1 MSRREI
7 DDAQAA
13 MCERRALV
21 EKHSG
26 IVGSTVRDQVA
37 HPDDAFTVVN
47 VEPVEGNEPSDSAH
61 ARWPSG
67 PSSIAAVDSRPC
79 SRRPK
84 IQRAA
89 RELARPLVG
98 HRPPARHTGTR
109 RAAVLGMRFQVMARI
124 AVRAGTNQDKTS
136 DHVVQF
142 SKGGATRE
150 EKRSTVYE
158 RGFSTAELL
167 DQLAKRCGYVD
178 AHREWE
184 RRYHSKWLLRG
195 CTRLEPC
202 RNADGSAAF
211 ARLRPTGAG
220 VLLAQLNA
228 MPSPL
233 RVALVAPTLGIL
245 GGQAVQADRLV
256 NAWRGDGAVE
266 AWLVPIN
273 PMPPRPLKPLLNVK
287 FVRTLLTQLLYWPLL
302 VRELRRADVVHVF
315 SASYFSFLL
324 APLPAL
330 LIARWLGKPVVLNYR
345 SGEAPDHLA
354 RSGIARRALRAVDMN
369 VVPSTFL
376 QDVFRRFG
384 IRATVIPNIV
394 DVDRFAFRLRAPLRP
409 RILSTRNFEP
419 LYNVACTLKAF
430 ALVQRAHPDATLTL
444 VGSGS
449 QDEALRRLAGEL
461 GLRNVQF
468 AGRVPSDDIWR
479 YYADADVYL
488 QTPDID
494 NMPGSILEAF
504 ASGCAVVA
512 TAAGG
517 VPAILRD
524 DVHGC
529 LVPCGDHVAAGEQ
542 IIELL
547 EDSGRAQ
554 RLTTAA
560 RESCAE
566 YQWSRVREKWVF
578 LYRSVCGCHGPD
590 ADQKGRATSQ
600 PESLETASVFPEE
613 ASRSFSA

>member
-1 MSRREI
+1 
-7 DDAQAA
+7 
-13 MCERRALV
+13 
-21 EKHSG
+21 
-26 IVGSTVRDQVA
+26 
-37 HPDDAFTVVN
+37 
-47 VEPVEGNEPSDSAH
+47 
-61 ARWPSG
+61 
-67 PSSIAAVDSRPC
+67 
-79 SRRPK
+79 
-84 IQRAA
+84 
-89 RELARPLVG
+89 
-98 HRPPARHTGTR
+98 
-109 RAAVLGMRFQVMARI
+109 
-124 AVRAGTNQDKTS
+124 
-136 DHVVQF
+136 
-142 SKGGATRE
+142 
-150 EKRSTVYE
+150 
-158 RGFSTAELL
+158 
-167 DQLAKRCGYVD
+167 
-178 AHREWE
+178 
-184 RRYHSKWLLRG
+184 
-195 CTRLEPC
+195 
-202 RNADGSAAF
+202 
-211 ARLRPTGAG
+211 
-220 VLLAQLNA
+220 

-245 GGQAVQADRLV
+245 GGQAVQADRLLK
-256 NAWRGDGAVE
+256 AWRGDGDVE

-273 PMPPRPLKPLLNVK
+273 PMPPRPLEPLLDVK
-287 FVRTLLTQLLYWPLL
+287 FVRTLLTQLFYWPLL

-330 LIARWLGKPVVLNYR
+330 LIARWLGKPVILNYR

-354 RSGIARRALRAVDMN
+354 RSAIARRALRAVDMN
-369 VVPSTFL
+369 VVPSIFL

-409 RILSTRNFEP
+409 RVLSTRNFEP

-430 ALVQRAHPDATLTL
+430 QLVQRAYPDATLTL

-449 QDEALRRLAGEL
+449 QDEALRRLVGEL

-468 AGRVPSDDIWR
+468 AGRVPSDDMWR

-494 NMPGSILEAF
+494 NMPGSVLEAF

-529 LVPCGDHVAAGEQ
+529 LVPCGDHVAAAERIMG
-542 IIELL
+542 LL
-547 EDSGRAQ
+547 EDSARAQ

-560 RESCAE
+560 RASCAE
-566 YQWSRVREKWVF
+566 YQWGRVRERWVT

-590 ADQKGRATSQ
+590 ADQKMRAASQ
-600 PESLETASVFPEE
+600 PGSLETASVFPEE
-613 ASRSFSA
+613 ASRGFSA